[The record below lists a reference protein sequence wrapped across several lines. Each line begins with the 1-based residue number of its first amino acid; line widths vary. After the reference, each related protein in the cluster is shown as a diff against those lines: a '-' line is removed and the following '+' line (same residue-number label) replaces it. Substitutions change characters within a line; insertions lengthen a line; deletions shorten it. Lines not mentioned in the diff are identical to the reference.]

1 MNKNKEIIM
10 SLGTLKITI
19 KTTCTKRI
27 TVKTSVISIRVILM
41 WKTLDY
47 RKAGNLRY
55 SLREQVVEA
64 EEGSILGYSEVR
76 I

>member
-1 MNKNKEIIM
+1 MNKNKEVTM
-10 SLGTLKITI
+10 SQQTLKITT
-19 KTTCTKRI
+19 KTTCIKRI

-55 SLREQVVEA
+55 SLLEQVVEA
-64 EEGSILGYSEVR
+64 EEGLILGYSEEK

>member
-1 MNKNKEIIM
+1 M
-10 SLGTLKITI
+10 SQQTLKITT
-19 KTTCTKRI
+19 KTTCTKQI
-27 TVKTSVISIRVILM
+27 MAKTSVISIRVILM

-64 EEGSILGYSEVR
+64 EEGSILGYSEVK